1 MISTVSGGSSG
12 GQQQLTEQPNSTQ
25 QQQQAEKSR
34 WSSRLVIR
42 NRNLALAVLCCC
54 AFMQNV
60 IVGGANNAILS
71 TIEKAYY
78 MTSVESA
85 IFLTMYDVSNI
96 IASPIIGYFGD
107 RKQKPKIIAMS
118 MLGLCLAACV
128 MVLPQFAATNGNN
141 NQTPTNTQT
150 EEDNNNTSIAYL
162 SDLMCNLSDSST
174 ISLVST
180 TASSPLLRGSQ
191 SATNRLFN
199 NMKYVFYLANLL
211 NGVASVALYTI
222 VISYIEGMFSKEQ
235 VSQLIKSSLMI
246 HTVIIIHVCFRQ
258 KKNQLF
264 FV

>member
-12 GQQQLTEQPNSTQ
+12 GPQLTEQLNSSQ
-25 QQQQAEKSR
+25 QQQRVEKSP
-34 WSSRLVIR
+34 WLSRLVIR
-42 NRNLALAVLCCC
+42 NRNLALAILCCC

-85 IFLTMYDVSNI
+85 VFLTMYDVANI

-141 NQTPTNTQT
+141 NPTSTSTQT
-150 EEDNNNTSIAYL
+150 EEDNNDTSIGYL

-174 ISLVST
+174 ISPSST
-180 TASSPLLRGSQ
+180 TASTPLIRGSQ

-235 VSQLIKSSLMI
+235 VGHSRDSQTFISGNKINYFLFNMKK
-246 HTVIIIHVCFRQ
+246 FR
-258 KKNQLF
+258 LT
-264 FV
+264 